1 MSIVT
6 SKIALILVDGMRP
19 DGLLQ
24 ANAPTLK
31 RLMANGAYSLKAHSV
46 LPGWT
51 LPCIT
56 SLMLGVHPQ
65 THGTLTN
72 TFASNHWETPGLIDL
87 LHAAGYQTASF
98 FNWEQLRDLSRPGS
112 LDLSICT
119 NTSESH
125 SLPLGASD
133 STLVTLALLALRHQP
148 ADFIF
153 LYLGCV
159 DTAGHMHGWM
169 SAEYIHAIEN
179 ADRCIERFLAE
190 LLDDITVVITA
201 DHGGLGNSHGSDSE
215 EEMTIPFILVTADLP
230 KGEILEPV
238 SLLDIAPTLAAC
250 AGVPAPPQ
258 WEGKALL
265 FKPTQL

>member
-1 MSIVT
+1 MSLVTQTIV
-6 SKIALILVDGMRP
+6 LILVDGMRP

-24 ANAPTLK
+24 AHAPALK
-31 RLMANGAYSLKAHSV
+31 RLMANGAYSLKARSV

-56 SLMLGVHPQ
+56 SLLLGVRPQ

-72 TFASNHWETPGLIDL
+72 TFASDRWEAPGLIDL
-87 LHAAGYQTASF
+87 LHAAGYKTASF

-112 LDLSICT
+112 LDLAICT
-119 NTSESH
+119 NTSETR

-133 STLVTLALLALRHQP
+133 SALVTLALLALRHQP
-148 ADFIF
+148 VDFVF

-169 SAEYIHAIEN
+169 SPEYIHAIEN

-190 LLDDITVVITA
+190 LPDDMTVVITA

-215 EEMTIPFILVTADLP
+215 QEMTIPLIIAAAGFP

-250 AGVPAPPQ
+250 TGISVPPQ

-265 FKPTQL
+265 FKPT